1 MFLQNVRE
9 LNRFFK
15 ALTSASR
22 LRIVHQLAGS
32 RGEVSVGEL
41 AAQLHMSQPLVSW
54 HLRDLRR
61 INLVL
66 MRRNGRQALCSL
78 NRQRLA
84 YFQAQFTELLKESH

>member
-1 MFLQNVRE
+1 MFNQARE
-9 LNRFFK
+9 LKLFFRT
-15 ALTSASR
+15 LTSSSR
-22 LRIVHQLAGS
+22 LRIVQQLAGT

-41 AAQLHMSQPLVSW
+41 AARLNMSQPLVSW

-61 INLVL
+61 INLVQ

-84 YFQAQFTELLKESH
+84 YYQALFTDLFEEKQ

>member
-1 MFLQNVRE
+1 MLLEQVRE
-9 LNRFFK
+9 LNRLFR

-22 LRIVHQLAGS
+22 LRIVQQLAGS

-41 AAQLHMSQPLVSW
+41 AAQLNMSQPLVSW

-84 YFQAQFTELLKESH
+84 YYQTLFRELLKENQ

>member
-1 MFLQNVRE
+1 MFNQVRE
-9 LNRFFK
+9 LKLFFRT
-15 ALTSASR
+15 LTSGSR
-22 LRIVHQLAGS
+22 LRIVQQLAGT

-41 AAQLHMSQPLVSW
+41 AARLNMSQPLVSW

-61 INLVL
+61 INLVQ

-84 YFQAQFTELLKESH
+84 YYQTLFADLFKEKQ